1 MGKNYTVQRIS
12 PITKIGPTG
21 DLEHY
26 QRIDFL
32 TAGGTRHSIDVR
44 DADATPEKVAPIL
57 EKRAH
62 ELDAIKNL

>member
-26 QRIDFL
+26 QRIDAL
-32 TAGGTRHSIDVR
+32 TSGGTRFTVDVR
-44 DADATPEKVAPIL
+44 DVDATPDKVAPIL
-57 EKRAH
+57 EKRAG
-62 ELDAIKNL
+62 ELDAIKKL